1 MSLLLAAALASAA
14 TVPACSWDRPGHDP
28 FQGDVVAAVD
38 HYTDLP
44 AEVRAALKRR
54 LAAHDYDEIVTIR
67 RDRIDGRRMYAPAL
81 QQMHFGRNQVCGRV
95 TRAGWS
101 NDTTQRAQVVCE
113 SGACVAVPFICGNLS
128 RITRLESNPHAD
140 AAQDSF
146 ETAARKPDA
155 PPPETQVQAHAEELA
170 ECFLN
175 CTALPPPVP
184 EPAVWAL
191 LGAGVGLTAWAA
203 RRRGSR

>member
-1 MSLLLAAALASAA
+1 MSILFAAALASAA
-14 TVPACSWDRPGHDP
+14 TVSTCSWDRPGHDP

-81 QQMHFGRNQVCGRV
+81 AQMHFGRDQVCGRV

-101 NDTTQRAQVVCE
+101 AGASQRAQVVCE
-113 SGACVAVPFICGNLS
+113 AGACVAVPFICGNLS
-128 RITRLESNPHAD
+128 RITRLDAQVPSA
-140 AAQDSF
+140 AAQGSF
-146 ETAARKPDA
+146 ETAASKPEA
-155 PPPETQVQAHAEELA
+155 PPPETQVQAHVELMA

-184 EPAVWAL
+184 EPGVWAL
-191 LGAGVGLTAWAA
+191 LGAGLGFTAFAA
-203 RRRGSR
+203 RRRSAA

>member
-14 TVPACSWDRPGHDP
+14 TVPVCSWDRPGHDP

-54 LAAHDYDEIVTIR
+54 LAARDYDEVVTIR

-81 QQMHFGRNQVCGRV
+81 THMHFGRDQVCGRV

-101 NDTTQRAQVVCE
+101 ENTSQRAQVVCE

-128 RITRLESNPHAD
+128 RITRLESNPRAE
-140 AAQDSF
+140 ATQDSF
-146 ETAARKPDA
+146 ETAARKPDE
-155 PPPETQVQAHAEELA
+155 PPPETHVRAHVAGVA
-170 ECFLN
+170 ECFLD
-175 CTALPPPVP
+175 CTEPPPPVP
-184 EPAVWAL
+184 EPGTWAL
-191 LGAGVGLTAWAA
+191 LGAGLGLATLAA
-203 RRRGSR
+203 RRRRSR